1 MDLACNRLLFRVAF
15 HFVSDLGLVTNFF
28 SKDIIVSIDENPVLV
43 IGCRLQEGFLWVI
56 SYQLRVIGYKR
67 VLLNEN
73 LLTDSFNHQL
83 ASVINVKARV
93 DG

>member
-15 HFVSDLGLVTNFF
+15 HFVSGLGLVTNFF
-28 SKDIIVSIDENPVLV
+28 SKDIIVGIDENPVLV
-43 IGCRLQEGFLWVI
+43 IGCRLQEGFLW
-56 SYQLRVIGYKR
+56 VIGYKR